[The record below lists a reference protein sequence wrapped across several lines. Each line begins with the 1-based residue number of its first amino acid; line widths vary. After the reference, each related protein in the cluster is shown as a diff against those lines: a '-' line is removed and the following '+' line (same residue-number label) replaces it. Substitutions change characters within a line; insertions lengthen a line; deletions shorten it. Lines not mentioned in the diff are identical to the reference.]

1 MASPVQLP
9 DSADAC
15 DIPSTPYE
23 VALAEILSQVE
34 PVSETERLPIRDAL
48 HRVAAEVV
56 TAKYDVP
63 GSRNSAMDGYAC
75 RFNDLSPNGK
85 VSRLKAGWHVSCRQ
99 SISRGNPFRR
109 LHSDFDRRRRSGP
122 VGHRHHA
129 GRL

>member
-23 VALAEILSQVE
+23 IALAEILSQIE

-56 TAKYDVP
+56 TAKFDVP

-75 RFNDLSPNGK
+75 RFNDLSPDGEK
-85 VSRLKAGWHVSCRQ
+85 SRLKLVGTSAAGSPYHGD
-99 SISRGNPFRR
+99 I
-109 LHSDFDRRRRSGP
+109 HSGDCIRILTGGVVPGP
-122 VGHRHHA
+122 IRHGYHA
-129 GRL
+129 GGL